1 MRRKTEN
8 ISIEIHHTLRL
19 LIIYLLHALINRKN
33 KVRAQNPF
41 SEHKKGQYTQGPVLS
56 MYMLNSLF

>member
-8 ISIEIHHTLRL
+8 ILIEIHHTLRL

-33 KVRAQNPF
+33 
-41 SEHKKGQYTQGPVLS
+41 
-56 MYMLNSLF
+56 